1 MEEEKIT
8 SITRL
13 LQEKTAVKQRA
24 FAHTANAFRL
34 LHTLLPE
41 MVTLLQA
48 SVGNSDGRNK
58 VEFKSYSDF
67 DLQLQI
73 GEDVL
78 IFTMLPHIFQFDR
91 DHIVWKMPLAQRDP
105 KSCYCG
111 MINIYNFLSD
121 SFLYHQEEDPGYLIG
136 RIFIN
141 KDNLFFVEGKRQT
154 QFWVNQFGS
163 KETDRDA
170 LEAIVMQAIQYA
182 IDFDLLTPPY
192 DAMKITNVAQMLQK
206 VESSKIQTG
215 KRLGFSF
222 NSDDVML
229 RNNRK

>member
-1 MEEEKIT
+1 MDQERTT
-8 SITRL
+8 SISRL
-13 LQEKTAVKQRA
+13 LQEKTAIKQRA
-24 FAHTANAFRL
+24 YTYTSDAFRQ

-41 MVTLLQA
+41 MVALLQPP
-48 SVGNSDGRNK
+48 SQNSGGDCK
-58 VEFKSYSDF
+58 VEYKLLSDL

-73 GEDVL
+73 GEDIL
-78 IFTMLPHIFQFDR
+78 LFTMMPHIFQFDR
-91 DHIVWKMPLAQRDP
+91 DHIVWKMPLVQRDP
-105 KSCYCG
+105 ASSYCG
-111 MINIYNFLSD
+111 MINIYNFLSE
-121 SFLYHQEEDPGYLIG
+121 SILHHKEEDPGYLIG

-141 KDNLFFVEGKRQT
+141 KENHFFVEGKRQT
-154 QFWVNQFGS
+154 HYWVNQFGS
-163 KETDRDA
+163 KEIDREA
-170 LEAIVMQAIQYA
+170 LEGIVTQAIYYA